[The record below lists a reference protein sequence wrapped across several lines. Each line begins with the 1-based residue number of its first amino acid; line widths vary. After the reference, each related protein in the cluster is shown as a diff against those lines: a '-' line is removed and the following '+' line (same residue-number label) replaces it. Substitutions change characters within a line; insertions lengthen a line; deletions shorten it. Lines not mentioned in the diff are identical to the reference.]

1 MQITNV
7 MKKQLHKFKKKKNDR
22 EIVDINFY
30 SGSI

>member
-7 MKKQLHKFKKKKNDR
+7 MEKQLHKFKKKNER